1 MPTDFLERIV
11 ARKRQ
16 EVAELRL
23 HPDAAA
29 WESQARTVPPPPSF
43 LEALAKP
50 GRIRLIAEIKRAS
63 PSAGELR
70 DIPAPADLAEIYV
83 NAGAAAV
90 SVLTD
95 RDFFHGDLA
104 DLRSVKSTVAVPV
117 LRKDFIIDP
126 LQVFEAKLAGASAVL
141 FIAECLT
148 PTELAELVAICE
160 GLNMTA
166 FVELFDA
173 QNIPAVLGSGARVVG
188 VNNRDL
194 RSFETDISHCLRLR
208 DRIPSDRVFVAE
220 SGIRTALDV
229 ARLSAADVH
238 AMLVGE
244 SLLRA
249 GDPAAKVRELLSG

>member
-1 MPTDFLERIV
+1 MPADFLERII

-16 EVAELRL
+16 EVAEVRL
-23 HPDAAA
+23 QPGVGG
-29 WESQARTVPPPPSF
+29 WESQARVAPTPPSF
-43 LEALAKP
+43 VDALTKP

-83 NAGAAAV
+83 NAGADAV

-104 DLRSVKSTVAVPV
+104 DLQLVKTAVSVPL

-126 LQVFEAKLAGASAVL
+126 LQVFEARLAGASAVL

-148 PTELAELVAICE
+148 TTDLAELVALCE

-166 FVELFDA
+166 FVELFDTE
-173 QNIPAVLGSGARVVG
+173 NIPAVLSSGARVVG

-194 RSFETDISHCLRLR
+194 RTFETDIDHCLRLR

-220 SGIRTALDV
+220 SGIRTRSDV
-229 ARLSAADVH
+229 AKLRAANVH

-244 SLLRA
+244 SLLRS
-249 GDPAAKVRELLSG
+249 GDPAKKVRELLFG